1 MRVRTSLIWA
11 AAAVIAGFFVLL
23 GYFIDHEVIHN
34 IRLILIR
41 WAVLLAAV
49 ALFLGLFNLLS
60 VHWSKVSEQVTGWP
74 YSAILILAFLV
85 TLILGL
91 VFGPDNQV
99 SLGLFNYI
107 QLPIEASL
115 MALLT
120 VSLAVA
126 GFRLVSRRRDLFSLV
141 FVGTALLVLLGTGP
155 WLIGGESQL
164 YILVGQVRNWL
175 VQVWASG
182 GARGIVLGVALGAVL
197 TGLRI
202 LLAVD
207 RPYGD

>member
-1 MRVRTSLIWA
+1 MKVRTSLIWA
-11 AAAVIAGFFVLL
+11 VVAVIAGFFVLL
-23 GYFIDHEVIHN
+23 GYFVDLTVIHTL
-34 IRLILIR
+34 RLSLIR

-60 VHWSKVSEQVTGWP
+60 VHWSKVSEQLAGWP
-74 YSAILILAFLV
+74 YSAVLILAFLV

-99 SLGLFNYI
+99 SLGLFKYV

-115 MALLT
+115 LALLT
-120 VSLAVA
+120 VSLTVA

-155 WLIGGESQL
+155 WLTGGESSF

>member
-1 MRVRTSLIWA
+1 MIWA
-11 AAAVIAGFFVLL
+11 VVAVIAGFFVLL
-23 GYFIDHEVIHN
+23 GYFVDLTVIHTL
-34 IRLILIR
+34 RLSLIR

-60 VHWSKVSEQVTGWP
+60 VHWSKVSEQLAGWP
-74 YSAILILAFLV
+74 YSAVLILAFLV

-99 SLGLFNYI
+99 SLGLFKYV

-115 MALLT
+115 LALLT
-120 VSLAVA
+120 VSLTVA

-155 WLIGGESQL
+155 WLTGGESSF

>member
-1 MRVRTSLIWA
+1 LFWS

-23 GYFIDHEVIHN
+23 GYFIENQAVLSL
-34 IRLILIR
+34 RLALIR

-60 VHWSKVSEQVTGWP
+60 VHWSKVSEQVQGWP
-74 YSAILILAFLV
+74 YSAVLILAFLV

-91 VFGPDNQV
+91 WFGPDNQV
-99 SLGLFNYI
+99 SLGIFNYI

-115 MALLT
+115 MALLA

-155 WLIGGESQL
+155 WLVGGGSQF
-164 YILVGQVRNWL
+164 YILIGQVRNWF

>member
-1 MRVRTSLIWA
+1 MSLLWA
-11 AAAVIAGFFVLL
+11 ALAVIVGFLVLL
-23 GYFIDHEVIHN
+23 GYFIEHDLIHELRFV
-34 IRLILIR
+34 LIR

-60 VHWSKVSEQVTGWP
+60 VHWNKVSEQVAGWP
-74 YSAILILAFLV
+74 YSAVLILAFLV

-115 MALLT
+115 MALLA

-126 GFRLVSRRRDLFSLV
+126 GFRLISRRQDIFSIV

-155 WLIGGESQL
+155 WLIGGESNF

-197 TGLRI
+197 TGLRV

>member
-1 MRVRTSLIWA
+1 LIWS

-23 GYFIDHEVIHN
+23 GYFIENQAVLN
-34 IRLILIR
+34 LRLVLIR

-60 VHWSKVSEQVTGWP
+60 VHWSKVSEQVQGWP

-91 VFGPDNQV
+91 WFGPDNQV
-99 SLGLFNYI
+99 SLGIFSYI

-115 MALLT
+115 MALLA

-126 GFRLVSRRRDLFSLV
+126 GFRLVSRRRDLFSIV

-155 WLIGGESQL
+155 WLVGGDSQF
-164 YILVGQVRNWL
+164 YILIGQVRNWF

>member
-1 MRVRTSLIWA
+1 MIWA

-23 GYFIDHEVIHN
+23 GYFIDHEVIDN
-34 IRLILIR
+34 LRLILIR

-60 VHWSKVSEQVTGWP
+60 DHWSKVSEQVTGWP

-115 MALLT
+115 MALLA

-126 GFRLVSRRRDLFSLV
+126 GFRLMSRRRDLFSLV

-155 WLIGGESQL
+155 WLTGGESQF
-164 YILVGQVRNWL
+164 YILIGEVRNWL

-197 TGLRI
+197 TGLRV

>member
-1 MRVRTSLIWA
+1 MKVRTSLIWA
-11 AAAVIAGFFVLL
+11 VVAVIAGFFVLL
-23 GYFIDHEVIHN
+23 GYFVDLTVIHDL
-34 IRLILIR
+34 RLTLIR

-60 VHWSKVSEQVTGWP
+60 VHWSKVSEQLAGWP
-74 YSAILILAFLV
+74 YSAVLILAFLV

-99 SLGLFNYI
+99 SLGLFKYV

-115 MALLT
+115 LALLT
-120 VSLAVA
+120 VSLTVA

-155 WLIGGESQL
+155 WLTGGESSF

>member
-1 MRVRTSLIWA
+1 VRVRTSLIWA
-11 AAAVIAGFFVLL
+11 VAAVIAGFFVLL
-23 GYFIDHEVIHN
+23 GYFVDHQVIN
-34 IRLILIR
+34 DLRLVLIR

-60 VHWSKVSEQVTGWP
+60 VHWNKVSEQVIGWP
-74 YSAILILAFLV
+74 YSAVLILAFLV
-85 TLILGL
+85 TLILGM

-99 SLGLFNYI
+99 SLGLFKYI

-126 GFRLVSRRRDLFSLV
+126 GFRLVSRRRDVFSFV
-141 FVGTALLVLLGTGP
+141 FIGTALLVLLGTGP
-155 WLIGGESQL
+155 WLTGGESSF